1 MYELMS
7 LKARISKLPG
17 YNRVVLPYHHV
28 KAWHAASK
36 HDYPAAGMRVIGIT
50 GTNGKSTTSM
60 MVFHMLKKA
69 GYKVGLLTT
78 VAYGTWKEMHDE
90 TMHMTTASPKL
101 LNRRIS
107 EMREA
112 GVEYLV
118 LEVTSHALAQGRIFG
133 IPIEVA
139 VMTNVTHEHLDYHRT
154 FERYREAKTKL
165 FAKAKYGI
173 INADDKSAANFAVFT
188 KKNITYGIKSGKLRA
203 KSIKLGANGVEY
215 IISGINLKI
224 KTQIPG
230 EFNVYNSLATVA
242 VGQYLGLSSQQIQDG
257 LSSLEGVA
265 GRMTRVDEGQNFDV
279 IVDYAHTPDSFEKL
293 LSDMRKTIG
302 KKRRLLVLFGSAGRR
317 DEAKRA
323 AQGEIAGK
331 YANALVLTE
340 EDDRDVDG
348 NEILKQIEGGAKKA
362 GAKDITKI
370 LDRKKAIEHIFK
382 MAKKG
387 DVVML
392 LGKGHEKTIERKN
405 GEIEWDEV
413 KVARKL
419 LKKLK

>member
-1 MYELMS
+1 MS

-36 HDYPAAGMRVIGIT
+36 SDYPAADMCVIGVT
-50 GTNGKSTTSM
+50 GTNGKSTTSFM
-60 MVFHMLKKA
+60 IFHMLKEA

-78 VAYGTWKEMHDE
+78 VSYGTWQKTHDE

-101 LNRRIS
+101 LNKRLV
-107 EMREA
+107 EMRNA

-118 LEVTSHALAQGRIFG
+118 LEVTSHALSQGRIFG

-154 FERYREAKTKL
+154 FERYREAKTRL
-165 FAKAKYGI
+165 FAKADFGI
-173 INADDKSAANFAVFT
+173 INADDPHAANFAVFT
-188 KKNITYGIKSGKLRA
+188 KKHITYGIKNGKLRA
-203 KSIKLGANGVEY
+203 DSIKLGSDGVKY
-215 IISGINLKI
+215 VISGTDLKV

-230 EFNVYNSLATVA
+230 KFNVYNSLATVA
-242 VGQYLGLSSQQIQDG
+242 VGQYLGLSNKQICQG
-257 LSSLEGVA
+257 IASLEGIE
-265 GRMTRVDEGQNFDV
+265 GRMTRVDEGQNFEV
-279 IVDYAHTPDSFEKL
+279 VVDFAHTPDSFEKL
-293 LSDMRKTIG
+293 LSDMRQTIG

-323 AQGEIAGK
+323 AQGKIAGK
-331 YANALVLTE
+331 YADALVLTE

-348 NEILKQIEGGAKKA
+348 NEILDQIEAGAKKS
-362 GAKDITKI
+362 GAKNITKI
-370 LDRKKAIEHIFK
+370 LDRKEALKFILSQ
-382 MAKKG
+382 AKKG

-392 LGKGHEKTIERKN
+392 LGKGHEKTIERKDGAHPWN
-405 GEIEWDEV
+405 EV
-413 KVARKL
+413 KVVREIL
-419 LKKLK
+419 NSR